1 MFRRLRDSLL
11 LIVILLVLCILAN
24 VASFFYGRYLFKRS
38 DVQTTDV
45 NTTVILDKIKNNY
58 FVVTKTVFL
67 DEDTTIEIKEGS
79 RWNNLLWGHTVQAE
93 ATIRVDVGVDMNKLT
108 ANKISVDEVTKKVII
123 DLPDA
128 EILDTSLFGEMEIE
142 TKSGIL
148 KQLFEND
155 KSEDFNLALEQ
166 LREKAEEGVISRP
179 EIFTEAKTDSIN
191 LVSLIVQSLGYTAEV
206 I

>member
-1 MFRRLRDSLL
+1 MRDSLL
-11 LIVILLVLCILAN
+11 LIVILLVACILVN
-24 VASFFYGRYLFKRS
+24 ASSFYYGRYLFKQS
-38 DVQTTDV
+38 DVKTTDV
-45 NTTVILDKIKNNY
+45 TTTIILDRIKNNY

-79 RWNNLLWGHTVQAE
+79 RWNNLLWGHNINAE

-108 ANKISVDEVTKKVII
+108 SDKIKVDEVTKKVII

-128 EILDTSLFGEMEIE
+128 EILDTSLFGEMKIE

-155 KSEDFNLALEQ
+155 KSDDFNLALEQ
-166 LREKAEEGVISRP
+166 LRDKAEKAVIARP
-179 EIFTEAKTDSIN
+179 EIYDEAKKDSIN
-191 LVSLIVQSLGYTAEV
+191 LISLIVEGLGYQVE
-206 I
+206 II